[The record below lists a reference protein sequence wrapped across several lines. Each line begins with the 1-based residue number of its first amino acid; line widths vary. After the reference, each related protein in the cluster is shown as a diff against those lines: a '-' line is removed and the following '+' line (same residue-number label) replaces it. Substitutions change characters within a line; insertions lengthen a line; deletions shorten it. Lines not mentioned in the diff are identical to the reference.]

1 MTARK
6 VFARR
11 MALLVSAV
19 LLAGTAMAQDIP
31 DKLKPP
37 PGATLIG
44 AYQAK
49 GVQIYICA
57 AHGAATEWTL
67 KAPEAQLVD
76 AKGAIFAKHYAG
88 PTWEAVDGSKAV
100 GKVMEM
106 VPSPTAGA
114 IPWLLLSTEPS
125 GQGVLANARFAQRV
139 KTAGGAVQSAACSQ
153 TGAEQ
158 RVPYTA
164 EYVFYK

>member
-1 MTARK
+1 MTAIQ
-6 VFARR
+6 VFAHR
-11 MALLVSAV
+11 MALLASAV
-19 LLAGTAMAQDIP
+19 LLAGTSMAQDIP
-31 DKLKPP
+31 ARLKPP
-37 PGATLIG
+37 PGATMIG

-76 AKGAIFAKHYAG
+76 AKGAIFAEHYAG

-100 GKVMEM
+100 GKVMET
-106 VPSPTAGA
+106 VPAKTAGA

-139 KTAGGAVQSAACSQ
+139 KTAGGAVQSAACSK

-158 RVPYTA
+158 RIPYTA

>member
-1 MTARK
+1 MTARQ
-6 VFARR
+6 VFSRHL
-11 MALLVSAV
+11 ALLVSAV
-19 LLAGTAMAQDIP
+19 LLASTAMAQDIP
-31 DKLKPP
+31 AKLQPP
-37 PGATLIG
+37 PGATMIG

-57 AHGAATEWTL
+57 THGAATEWTL

-76 AKGAIFAKHYAG
+76 VKGAVFAKHYAG

-139 KTAGGAVQSAACSQ
+139 KTTGGAVQSAACPA

-158 RVPYTA
+158 RIPYTA
-164 EYVFYK
+164 EYIFYT